1 MTTQAEGDFRLA
13 DKTKAYH
20 RRDAD
25 SSARNN
31 CARVLA
37 IMLASLTGFTVIW
50 LAMAAGMTGPVDQ
63 QILLMFRSAADITD
77 PLGPAWFEEMMAE
90 YSALGGYAILIMA
103 VVIVGVGLAL
113 TGHRPL
119 AIFLI
124 ASFASGSAVSSL
136 LKHLI
141 ERSRPDLVDHLDR
154 TFTASFPSGH
164 AMISMLTFLTLAAL
178 VIRLCSTRALRIF
191 VLVTAMSVAVLIGV
205 SRIYLGVHWPSDV
218 AAGWCLGIGWA
229 CACWLVAHYIEHN
242 RTRQTDELGH
252 SKI

>member
-1 MTTQAEGDFRLA
+1 MDN
-13 DKTKAYH
+13 KAYH

-25 SSARNN
+25 GGSHST
-31 CARVLA
+31 CARGVVLT
-37 IMLASLTGFTVIW
+37 IMIVSLSGFTVIW
-50 LAMAAGMTGPVDQ
+50 LLMAAGMTGSVDQ
-63 QILLMFRSAADITD
+63 KILLMFRSAADVTD
-77 PLGPAWFEEMMAE
+77 PLGPTWFEEMMAE

-103 VVIVGVGLAL
+103 VVIVCAGLVL
-113 TGHRPL
+113 TGHARL
-119 AIFLI
+119 GAFLVG
-124 ASFASGSAVSSL
+124 AFASGSAVSTL
-136 LKHLI
+136 LKYVI
-141 ERSRPDLVDHLDR
+141 ERARPDLVGHLDR

-229 CACWLVAHYIEHN
+229 CACWLVAHNAEHHRN
-242 RTRQTDELGH
+242 RRTDELGH
-252 SKI
+252 SNI